1 MSGRLLRIFL
11 PVDRFTAADR
21 RITLTIWIAGLVQG
35 FAQSQVSATLPFTR
49 AGLGLTEAQMS
60 LIIGLARLA
69 AFAALPLG
77 WFADRHGRRRPFLI
91 GVALVLAG
99 GTLAGTAVAAWQ
111 FGLFHAVLRTGTAAM
126 AGLGV
131 VILAETVSP
140 SVRAYA
146 ISFYGAAVSLG
157 AGMAILALPLADG
170 GGDAWRTPHLIVG
183 AGVLLLPALIRRVPE
198 TTGGHPI
205 EGLWSDL
212 AHGEWASRFW
222 KVAIAGFLASAYGT
236 FVTSFTTERLVA
248 QIGLD
253 TGTTVWLLLAG
264 GTVGG
269 LGFFIGGRLADHL
282 GRRVTSIAAL
292 TLGLG
297 GGIALYTATSTP
309 ALVAAVFLSSFGT
322 FALVPAG
329 GAHRA
334 ELFPTELRSRA
345 NTAAANFTLAGA
357 SAGLL
362 AGTATIDLLGLSGTV
377 YVLAAGAG
385 VAGLITATLP
395 ETLRR

>member
-99 GTLAGTAVAAWQ
+99 GSLAGTAVAAWQ

>member
-170 GGDAWRTPHLIVG
+170 GGDAWRTSHLIVSVG
-183 AGVLLLPALIRRVPE
+183 ILLLPVLIRRVPE
-198 TTGGHPI
+198 TTGGHPVD
-205 EGLWSDL
+205 GLWSDL